1 MGVEDRPV
9 ALKQFEPEQATGD
22 VAGEGDGGKPGV
34 RSVTGAEFGA
44 GTAVGAA
51 GGPWPE
57 TVVSGSVAAGGEDG
71 AGAGGKLLRSY

>member
-1 MGVEDRPV
+1 M

-22 VAGEGDGGKPGV
+22 AAGEGDEDKPGV
-34 RSVTGAEFGA
+34 RSVIGAEFGA
-44 GTAVGAA
+44 GTVAGAA

-57 TVVSGSVAAGGEDG
+57 TVVSGSVVAGGEGG